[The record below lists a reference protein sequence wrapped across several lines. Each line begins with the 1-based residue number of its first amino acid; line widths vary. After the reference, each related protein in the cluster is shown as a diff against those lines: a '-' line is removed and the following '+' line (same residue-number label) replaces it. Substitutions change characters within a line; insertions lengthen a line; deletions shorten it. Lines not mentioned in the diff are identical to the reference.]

1 MIKKNYLDVYKK
13 YEFDLQ
19 KIREELGLEKL
30 KIFDSFCGIGALH
43 QSFKEFGFPIELIG
57 VSEVDVDVIISYAIG
72 HVKGY
77 LESENTFN
85 YPSEPEMREYLMNI
99 NVGWDFKKKK
109 SSIPRLKKD
118 KLYKCYRACIMMN
131 NLGDIS
137 TLDPNEIEDFDM
149 FNFSFPCFLP
159 GTLILTKDGYKNI
172 EDIKEND
179 YVLTHTNSY
188 KRVVKPMSNYVDG
201 SIYKIKTMCATDT
214 YVTGNHPF
222 YVRERYKEWN
232 NDMRRYVRKFKKPE
246 WVEAKKLSKDYYV
259 GVAINKASEYPNWD
273 GVEINSTWAKY
284 GHKKKLNN
292 INKYFNNEDFWWI
305 VGRYIGDGYVQSN
318 IDYKNTKIYNLYITC
333 AKEELH
339 EVTDVLDRLNIINND
354 FKYKYYDGRS
364 VYKIRIAN
372 VEFAIF
378 LQQFGK
384 YAKNK
389 HLTGTIL
396 NLPKKELKGFL
407 DGYMSADGCFS
418 QNLRKAS
425 TISHRLIYDIAQCE
439 AKVYNMPY
447 SIYFAKRKKT
457 TVIEGRLV
465 NQNDSYS
472 IVWKDNVKKQ
482 DKAFYED
489 GYIWCPINGVE
500 KVDYDGLVY
509 NMEVEEDN
517 SYVANGIIVHNCTN
531 ISVSGKQEGFKDEDG
546 KITSSGLY
554 VYGINVI
561 KAKKPKFIMI
571 ENVKNLIQKKFI
583 NDFYDIVKEI
593 EELGYKCYYPIGK
606 DKPTCLNAKDYGI
619 PQNRERIFVIC
630 IRNDIPINLEF
641 PKGFDSGLRLKDIL
655 EEQVDE
661 IFYLSQEIQNRF
673 KRNNSKDV
681 MSNKVNTVG
690 TTAPEFRTIGQRDI
704 VYGIN
709 GVMGTLV
716 ATDYKQPK
724 QIIDVSNNKVRK
736 LTPKECWRLMGFRDE
751 FIDKCIDYGISNS
764 SLYKQAGNSI
774 VVTVLYFI
782 FRELFKDYII
792 N

>member
-1 MIKKNYLDVYKK
+1 MNYLDIYEN

-149 FNFSFPCFLP
+149 FNFSFP
-159 GTLILTKDGYKNI
+159 
-172 EDIKEND
+172 
-179 YVLTHTNSY
+179 
-188 KRVVKPMSNYVDG
+188 
-201 SIYKIKTMCATDT
+201 
-214 YVTGNHPF
+214 
-222 YVRERYKEWN
+222 
-232 NDMRRYVRKFKKPE
+232 
-246 WVEAKKLSKDYYV
+246 
-259 GVAINKASEYPNWD
+259 
-273 GVEINSTWAKY
+273 
-284 GHKKKLNN
+284 
-292 INKYFNNEDFWWI
+292 
-305 VGRYIGDGYVQSN
+305 
-318 IDYKNTKIYNLYITC
+318 
-333 AKEELH
+333 
-339 EVTDVLDRLNIINND
+339 
-354 FKYKYYDGRS
+354 
-364 VYKIRIAN
+364 
-372 VEFAIF
+372 
-378 LQQFGK
+378 
-384 YAKNK
+384 
-389 HLTGTIL
+389 
-396 NLPKKELKGFL
+396 
-407 DGYMSADGCFS
+407 
-418 QNLRKAS
+418 
-425 TISHRLIYDIAQCE
+425 
-439 AKVYNMPY
+439 
-447 SIYFAKRKKT
+447 
-457 TVIEGRLV
+457 
-465 NQNDSYS
+465 
-472 IVWKDNVKKQ
+472 
-482 DKAFYED
+482 
-489 GYIWCPINGVE
+489 
-500 KVDYDGLVY
+500 
-509 NMEVEEDN
+509 
-517 SYVANGIIVHNCTN
+517 CTN

>member
-1 MIKKNYLDVYKK
+1 MNYLDIYEN
-13 YEFDLQ
+13 YEFNLS
-19 KIREELGLEKL
+19 KLKEELGIEKL

-43 QSFKEFGFPIELIG
+43 QTFKELGFPIELIG
-57 VSEVDVDVIISYAIG
+57 VSEVEVDVIISYAIG

-77 LESENTFN
+77 LESENAFN
-85 YPSEPEMREYLMNI
+85 YPSEPEMREYLMSI
-99 NVGWDFKKKK
+99 NVGWDFKKEK

-137 TLDPNEIEDFDM
+137 TLDPNEIEDFDV
-149 FNFSFPCFLP
+149 FNFSFPC
-159 GTLILTKDGYKNI
+159 
-172 EDIKEND
+172 
-179 YVLTHTNSY
+179 
-188 KRVVKPMSNYVDG
+188 
-201 SIYKIKTMCATDT
+201 
-214 YVTGNHPF
+214 
-222 YVRERYKEWN
+222 
-232 NDMRRYVRKFKKPE
+232 
-246 WVEAKKLSKDYYV
+246 
-259 GVAINKASEYPNWD
+259 
-273 GVEINSTWAKY
+273 
-284 GHKKKLNN
+284 
-292 INKYFNNEDFWWI
+292 
-305 VGRYIGDGYVQSN
+305 
-318 IDYKNTKIYNLYITC
+318 
-333 AKEELH
+333 
-339 EVTDVLDRLNIINND
+339 
-354 FKYKYYDGRS
+354 
-364 VYKIRIAN
+364 
-372 VEFAIF
+372 
-378 LQQFGK
+378 
-384 YAKNK
+384 
-389 HLTGTIL
+389 
-396 NLPKKELKGFL
+396 
-407 DGYMSADGCFS
+407 
-418 QNLRKAS
+418 
-425 TISHRLIYDIAQCE
+425 
-439 AKVYNMPY
+439 
-447 SIYFAKRKKT
+447 
-457 TVIEGRLV
+457 
-465 NQNDSYS
+465 
-472 IVWKDNVKKQ
+472 
-482 DKAFYED
+482 
-489 GYIWCPINGVE
+489 
-500 KVDYDGLVY
+500 
-509 NMEVEEDN
+509 
-517 SYVANGIIVHNCTN
+517 TN
-531 ISVSGKQEGFKDEDG
+531 ISVAGNQEGFEDENG

-554 VYGINVI
+554 IYGINII

-709 GVMGTLV
+709 GVIGTLV

-782 FRELFKDYII
+782 FRELFKDYIVK
-792 N
+792 

>member
-149 FNFSFPCFLP
+149 FNFSFPC
-159 GTLILTKDGYKNI
+159 
-172 EDIKEND
+172 
-179 YVLTHTNSY
+179 
-188 KRVVKPMSNYVDG
+188 
-201 SIYKIKTMCATDT
+201 
-214 YVTGNHPF
+214 
-222 YVRERYKEWN
+222 
-232 NDMRRYVRKFKKPE
+232 
-246 WVEAKKLSKDYYV
+246 
-259 GVAINKASEYPNWD
+259 
-273 GVEINSTWAKY
+273 
-284 GHKKKLNN
+284 
-292 INKYFNNEDFWWI
+292 
-305 VGRYIGDGYVQSN
+305 
-318 IDYKNTKIYNLYITC
+318 
-333 AKEELH
+333 
-339 EVTDVLDRLNIINND
+339 
-354 FKYKYYDGRS
+354 
-364 VYKIRIAN
+364 
-372 VEFAIF
+372 
-378 LQQFGK
+378 
-384 YAKNK
+384 
-389 HLTGTIL
+389 
-396 NLPKKELKGFL
+396 
-407 DGYMSADGCFS
+407 
-418 QNLRKAS
+418 
-425 TISHRLIYDIAQCE
+425 
-439 AKVYNMPY
+439 
-447 SIYFAKRKKT
+447 
-457 TVIEGRLV
+457 
-465 NQNDSYS
+465 
-472 IVWKDNVKKQ
+472 
-482 DKAFYED
+482 
-489 GYIWCPINGVE
+489 
-500 KVDYDGLVY
+500 
-509 NMEVEEDN
+509 
-517 SYVANGIIVHNCTN
+517 TN

-630 IRNDIPINLEF
+630 IRNDIPINFEF
-641 PKGFDSGLRLKDIL
+641 PEGFDNGIRLKDIL

-709 GVMGTLV
+709 GMMGTLV

>member
-72 HVKGY
+72 HVEGY
-77 LESENTFN
+77 LENENTFN
-85 YPSEPEMREYLMNI
+85 YPTEQKMREYLMSI

-149 FNFSFPCFLP
+149 FNFSFPC
-159 GTLILTKDGYKNI
+159 I
-172 EDIKEND
+172 
-179 YVLTHTNSY
+179 
-188 KRVVKPMSNYVDG
+188 
-201 SIYKIKTMCATDT
+201 
-214 YVTGNHPF
+214 
-222 YVRERYKEWN
+222 
-232 NDMRRYVRKFKKPE
+232 
-246 WVEAKKLSKDYYV
+246 
-259 GVAINKASEYPNWD
+259 
-273 GVEINSTWAKY
+273 
-284 GHKKKLNN
+284 
-292 INKYFNNEDFWWI
+292 
-305 VGRYIGDGYVQSN
+305 
-318 IDYKNTKIYNLYITC
+318 
-333 AKEELH
+333 
-339 EVTDVLDRLNIINND
+339 
-354 FKYKYYDGRS
+354 
-364 VYKIRIAN
+364 
-372 VEFAIF
+372 
-378 LQQFGK
+378 
-384 YAKNK
+384 
-389 HLTGTIL
+389 
-396 NLPKKELKGFL
+396 
-407 DGYMSADGCFS
+407 
-418 QNLRKAS
+418 
-425 TISHRLIYDIAQCE
+425 
-439 AKVYNMPY
+439 
-447 SIYFAKRKKT
+447 
-457 TVIEGRLV
+457 
-465 NQNDSYS
+465 
-472 IVWKDNVKKQ
+472 
-482 DKAFYED
+482 
-489 GYIWCPINGVE
+489 
-500 KVDYDGLVY
+500 
-509 NMEVEEDN
+509 
-517 SYVANGIIVHNCTN
+517 N
-531 ISVSGKQEGFKDEDG
+531 ISVAGNQEGFEDENG

-554 VYGINVI
+554 VYGINII
-561 KAKKPKFIMI
+561 KTKKPKFIMI

-593 EELGYKCYYPIGK
+593 EDLGYKCYYPTKNG
-606 DKPTCLNAKDYGI
+606 KPTCLNAKDYGI

-630 IRNDIPINLEF
+630 IRNDVHINFEF
-641 PKGFDSGLRLKDIL
+641 PEGFDNGLRLKDIL

>member
-1 MIKKNYLDVYKK
+1 MNYLDIYEN
-13 YEFDLQ
+13 YEFNLS
-19 KIREELGLEKL
+19 KLKEELGIEKL

-43 QSFKEFGFPIELIG
+43 QTFKELGFPIELIG
-57 VSEVDVDVIISYAIG
+57 VSEVEVDVIISYAIG

-77 LESENTFN
+77 LESENAFN
-85 YPSEPEMREYLMNI
+85 YPSEPEMREYLMSI
-99 NVGWDFKKKK
+99 NVGWDFKKEK

-137 TLDPNEIEDFDM
+137 TLDSNEIEDFDV
-149 FNFSFPCFLP
+149 FNFSFPC
-159 GTLILTKDGYKNI
+159 
-172 EDIKEND
+172 
-179 YVLTHTNSY
+179 
-188 KRVVKPMSNYVDG
+188 
-201 SIYKIKTMCATDT
+201 
-214 YVTGNHPF
+214 
-222 YVRERYKEWN
+222 
-232 NDMRRYVRKFKKPE
+232 
-246 WVEAKKLSKDYYV
+246 
-259 GVAINKASEYPNWD
+259 
-273 GVEINSTWAKY
+273 
-284 GHKKKLNN
+284 
-292 INKYFNNEDFWWI
+292 
-305 VGRYIGDGYVQSN
+305 
-318 IDYKNTKIYNLYITC
+318 
-333 AKEELH
+333 
-339 EVTDVLDRLNIINND
+339 
-354 FKYKYYDGRS
+354 
-364 VYKIRIAN
+364 
-372 VEFAIF
+372 
-378 LQQFGK
+378 
-384 YAKNK
+384 
-389 HLTGTIL
+389 
-396 NLPKKELKGFL
+396 
-407 DGYMSADGCFS
+407 
-418 QNLRKAS
+418 
-425 TISHRLIYDIAQCE
+425 
-439 AKVYNMPY
+439 
-447 SIYFAKRKKT
+447 
-457 TVIEGRLV
+457 
-465 NQNDSYS
+465 
-472 IVWKDNVKKQ
+472 
-482 DKAFYED
+482 
-489 GYIWCPINGVE
+489 
-500 KVDYDGLVY
+500 
-509 NMEVEEDN
+509 
-517 SYVANGIIVHNCTN
+517 TN
-531 ISVSGKQEGFKDEDG
+531 ISVAGNQEGFEDENG

-554 VYGINVI
+554 IYGINII

-709 GVMGTLV
+709 GVIGTLV

-782 FRELFKDYII
+782 FRELFKDYIVK
-792 N
+792 